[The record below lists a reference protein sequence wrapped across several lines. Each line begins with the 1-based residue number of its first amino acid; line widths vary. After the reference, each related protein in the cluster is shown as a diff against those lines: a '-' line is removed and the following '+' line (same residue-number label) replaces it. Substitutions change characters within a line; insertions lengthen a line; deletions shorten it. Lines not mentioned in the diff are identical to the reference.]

1 MAFQAG
7 SRVDPT
13 LLDYSGAAQGII
25 GAANI
30 QAAAL
35 QDLGNRV
42 GDAVGKF
49 KEKKQ
54 KKALV
59 SGIAGALKNNADI
72 AKSFGIDTISA
83 EEDEIQAAA
92 KSVVDTFGL
101 EGGTALYGQFLTSS
115 METPDRTAPKMT
127 DNFLDAVKS
136 GSLSD
141 RYKYKGGK
149 IIDRTSNKEITL
161 ADTDNEIFN
170 FEGAEEFFRLAE
182 NPVGLNFKKTIGK

>member
-1 MAFQAG
+1 MGFQAG

-30 QAAAL
+30 QAAAI

-59 SGIAGALKNNADI
+59 SGI
-72 AKSFGIDTISA
+72 
-83 EEDEIQAAA
+83 
-92 KSVVDTFGL
+92 
-101 EGGTALYGQFLTSS
+101 
-115 METPDRTAPKMT
+115 
-127 DNFLDAVKS
+127 S
-136 GSLSD
+136 GVL
-141 RYKYKGGK
+141 
-149 IIDRTSNKEITL
+149 
-161 ADTDNEIFN
+161 
-170 FEGAEEFFRLAE
+170 
-182 NPVGLNFKKTIGK
+182 KTILI